1 MRKIYFDK
9 ARKLSHT
16 AAILMIMIAVVMV
29 IAGVTVYAEGET
41 GIKLDKKTLNLE
53 IGETVKLE
61 ATITPEG
68 GNLDDVK
75 WSSSSEKVATVK
87 KGEVTCY
94 YSRKV
99 TTGSAPTYTFYDAAG
114 KELRTVSHGLTEKH
128 IVYKDTRY
136 DKMGRVETE
145 SLPYFK
151 KKNPQ
156 QIISKAHSPTAR
168 KIGRAR
174 FWRLTE
180 GRCFWMKFSPR
191 P

>member
-87 KGEVTCY
+87 KGEVTALKAGITLITASYKGVEAHCY
-94 YSRKV
+94 VYVEKV
-99 TTGSAPTYTFYDAAG
+99 EAPEKISIKVAEGNVNETQGGYTF
-114 KELRTVSHGLTEKH
+114 TVGCKDKTLT
-128 IVYKDTRY
+128 
-136 DKMGRVETE
+136 
-145 SLPYFK
+145 
-151 KKNPQ
+151 Q
-156 QIISKAHSPTAR
+156 
-168 KIGRAR
+168 IGRASCR
-174 FWRLTE
+174 ERV
-180 GRCFWMKFSPR
+180 
-191 P
+191 

>member
-87 KGEVTCY
+87 KGEVTALKAGITLITASY
-94 YSRKV
+94 KSAKDRKSV
-99 TTGSAPTYTFYDAAG
+99 
-114 KELRTVSHGLTEKH
+114 V
-128 IVYKDTRY
+128 
-136 DKMGRVETE
+136 
-145 SLPYFK
+145 
-151 KKNPQ
+151 
-156 QIISKAHSPTAR
+156 
-168 KIGRAR
+168 
-174 FWRLTE
+174 
-180 GRCFWMKFSPR
+180 
-191 P
+191 